1 MNQTEPKFL
10 LDLSTT
16 AVHPLEFFKPEWTQ
30 SRQSVQMDSLIVQ
43 HDIQPPDTV
52 EYSSLTHHMLAMMLT
67 PGTRQVTH
75 IGEQKH
81 EGSFGISEFFL
92 QPVTNPG
99 FYSWDSTDESVT
111 FIIEPDFLTR
121 TAAQT
126 ECLNPDKIEL
136 NPVALGCDRKIEH
149 IARCFLSE
157 MQSEALGGRLY
168 SETLATQLAIHLLR
182 DYCTF
187 SAQLKQYDKGLSR
200 QQLKAVIRYIDANLE
215 ASISLKDLARV
226 SGLNSHHYFCH
237 LFKQSTGVSPY
248 QYVIQQRIEKAKVL
262 LQQHYLPLVE
272 IALSC
277 GFSSQ
282 SALSRTF
289 RKCVGTT
296 PRSYRRQL

>member
-1 MNQTEPKFL
+1 MSETEPRSST
-10 LDLSTT
+10 DCSTT
-16 AVHPLEFFKPEWTQ
+16 AVHPFELFKPEWTQ

-43 HDIQPPDTV
+43 HDIQTPDTV
-52 EYSSLTHHMLAMMLT
+52 EYFSLTHHMLAMMLT
-67 PGTRQVTH
+67 PGTHQVTH
-75 IGEQKH
+75 IGEQKY

-99 FYSWDSTDESVT
+99 FYSWSTTDEAIV

-136 NPVALGCDRKIEH
+136 NPLALGRDPQIEY
-149 IARCFLSE
+149 IARCFLAE
-157 MQSEALGGRLY
+157 MQNDALGGRLY

-182 DYCTF
+182 NYCTF
-187 SAQLKQYDKGLSR
+187 PAQLKQYEGGLSGK
-200 QQLKAVIRYIDANLE
+200 QLKAVIRYIDANLA
-215 ASISLKDLARV
+215 ASISLKDLARI
-226 SGLNSHHYFCH
+226 SGLNSNHYFCH

-248 QYVIQQRIEKAKVL
+248 KYVIEQRIEKVKQL
-262 LQQHYLPLVE
+262 LKQDLPLIE
-272 IALSC
+272 IALEC
-277 GFSSQ
+277 GFSDQ